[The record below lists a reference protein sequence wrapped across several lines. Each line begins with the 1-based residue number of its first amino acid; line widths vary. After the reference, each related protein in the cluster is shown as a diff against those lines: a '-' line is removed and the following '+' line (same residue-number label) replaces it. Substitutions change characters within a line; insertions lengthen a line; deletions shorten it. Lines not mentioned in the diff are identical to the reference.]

1 MNAEAIGI
9 HANHQNMVRFLSQED
24 SAYQVVAGYLTQ
36 SALSAVEFVE
46 RAWEVYDD
54 VRSLGTPVLH

>member
-1 MNAEAIGI
+1 MNAEVLGI
-9 HANHQNMVRFLSQED
+9 YADHRNMVRFPSPED
-24 SAYQVVAGYLTQ
+24 SVYQAVAGYLTQ

-54 VRSLGTPVLH
+54 VRSLGTPIPY